1 MHLESAVNC
10 SKSAKKSVKSVKSVK
25 SAKELQTTTIKFL
38 LNILSSDSEIRLSN
52 LKVLF

>member
-10 SKSAKKSVKSVKSVK
+10 SKSVKSVK
-25 SAKELQTTTIKFL
+25 SAKELQTTAIKFL